1 MVGLDYRDKEH
12 FRIKFYKNEFIICKN
27 HIRILLLMSLWII
40 MRCQKSYQSLGFKD
54 WRLMIFY
61 FYVLVSRVLG
71 PHILAYHQ
79 M

>member
-1 MVGLDYRDKEH
+1 
-12 FRIKFYKNEFIICKN
+12 
-27 HIRILLLMSLWII
+27 